1 MGFLDS
7 AITLLGSVA
16 TGFLAGGPAGAAVA
30 GVSALGGV
38 GETGLTSGL
47 GSLGTA
53 GAGLIQTGTA
63 AENLAASQSLALTG
77 SSAAVVPGVA
87 PGFMK
92 NITRTTVQTI
102 APDGR
107 VVRSTVLKGSPF
119 LMRTDFVILKR
130 TLKLIGI
137 AEERVPRPR
146 TRGQKAAKKQ
156 AHTQGLI
163 EGIVSAGNSTAA
175 ALIHH
180 AND

>member
-53 GAGLIQTGTA
+53 GAGAIQTGTA
-63 AENLAASQSLALTG
+63 AENLAASQRLALTG
-77 SSAAVVPGVA
+77 SSMITGVPT
-87 PGFMK
+87 GFMK

-102 APDGR
+102 APDGSI
-107 VVRSTVLKGSPF
+107 VRTTVMKGSPY
-119 LMRTDFVILKR
+119 LMRSDFVILKR
-130 TLKLIGI
+130 TLALIAD

-146 TRGQKAAKKQ
+146 TRGQKAAKEQ
-156 AHTQGLI
+156 AHTQGLL
-163 EGIVSAGNSTAA
+163 EGIVAAGNPTAA
-175 ALIHH
+175 LLTHH
-180 AND
+180 AHD